1 MIKNESEKANID
13 AEVDKAEREYLKQ
26 EQDYERKQRQRE
38 YMKEKERL
46 QNERFERLEQKVD
59 EIAGYFATLADAEK
73 KKQQK
78 EREEY
83 YNSFEY
89 QAKMAHEERMREE
102 ERKRNDVH
110 YQADLH
116 YSLFCAWCNAFHPE
130 IIPGTGDIHK
140 GKIDYKKM
148 QETSYVNPQF
158 FKEYLDVEKS
168 LNLKRGIDRYFNSN
182 VSDDTLKRVIAE
194 TYFGFEYYK
203 DENGELKARK
213 KTIENNDKSK

>member
-1 MIKNESEKANID
+1 MIKNESEKINVD
-13 AEVDKAEREYLKQ
+13 ADVDKAEREYLKQ

-83 YNSFEY
+83 QNSFEY
-89 QAKMAHEERMREE
+89 QINMAHQERLREE
-102 ERKRNDVH
+102 ERKRYDVR

-116 YSLFCAWCNAFHPE
+116 YHLFCAWCNAFHPV
-130 IIPGTGDIHK
+130 IVPGTNGKLDI
-140 GKIDYKKM
+140 KKM
-148 QETSYVNPQF
+148 QETSYINTQF
-158 FKEYLDVEKS
+158 FKEYLDEIKTFGS
-168 LNLKRGIDRYFNSN
+168 K
-182 VSDDTLKRVIAE
+182 VSDDTLKRIIAE

-203 DENGELKARK
+203 DENGVMKARK
-213 KTIENNDKSK
+213 KKVENNDKSK

>member
-1 MIKNESEKANID
+1 MIKSDNEKVSD
-13 AEVDKAEREYLKQ
+13 ADIIKGDQEYLRN

-46 QNERFERLEQKVD
+46 QNERFERLEEKVD
-59 EIAGYFATLADAEK
+59 RLVDYIGSIASAEK
-73 KKQQK
+73 EKQRK

-102 ERKRNDVH
+102 ERKRHDVK

-148 QETSYVNPQF
+148 QETSYINTEF
-158 FKEYLDVEKS
+158 FKEYMEVERES
-168 LNLKRGIDRYFNSN
+168 NLRRGKDTIFNSK
-182 VSDDTLKRVIAE
+182 VSDDVLKRVIAE

-203 DENGELKARK
+203 DENGLLKARK
-213 KTIENNDKSK
+213 KKKETDTKTK